1 METILICMKD
11 NLSTVKEKVLEDLSA
26 LMEMFM
32 KEYGSKTNL
41 KVLEK

>member
-11 NLSTVKEKVLEDLSA
+11 ILSTVKEKALEDLSA

-32 KEYGSKTNL
+32 KECGSKKNL